1 MCEKSLLQ
9 EIEEVNIAM
18 GLISLGARMQVLE
31 SETSLSRRRLLRLY
45 KELRGCP
52 PPKGMLPFSEDW
64 FMSWEQNIH
73 SSMFYNIYLYLKQT
87 ESGRPIRTLMKTYRL
102 YLEQC
107 CSRTDEKP
115 VLGLTRAW
123 TLLRFIDCGIISR
136 KACNVCQGGFV
147 VTTEYIKNPFTCSLC
162 SPPSRAFKK
171 SQVSHVGHVNPFA
184 ASDLTAATA

>member
-1 MCEKSLLQ
+1 MYDKKLLRELQ
-9 EIEEVNIAM
+9 EVHLAIE
-18 GLISLGARMQVLE
+18 LISLGARMQVLE

-64 FMSWEQNIH
+64 FISWEQNIH
-73 SSMFYNIYLYLKQT
+73 SSIFYNTYIYLINAEKAT
-87 ESGRPIRTLMKTYRL
+87 PINTLLKTYRL

-107 CSRTDEKP
+107 YYLSNEKP

-136 KACNVCQGGFV
+136 KTCRVCQGGFV
-147 VTTEYIKNPFTCSLC
+147 MITENIEKSFTCSFC
-162 SPPSRAFKK
+162 HPPSRAQKRL
-171 SQVSHVGHVNPFA
+171 QNEHVHSRNEVVELDNNQE
-184 ASDLTAATA
+184 D